1 MTNEK
6 QPTRPSRAEPNN
18 EDFEALVSRYEGP
31 LLRYVTRILR
41 DADAAQ
47 DVVQNTM
54 IKLLKRWKDALEPS
68 PQMSTW
74 LYRVAH
80 NGAVDYIRKES
91 RKRDLH
97 VRHSE
102 EVKTGETF
110 AMPEIRE
117 RSEALELAESLLGVL
132 SLREQQLVVL
142 KVYEG
147 KSYRELSAITGLGE
161 GNVGYILHHAMKK
174 MAQAAR
180 DLQRP

>member
-18 EDFEALVSRYEGP
+18 KDFEALVSRYEGP

-47 DVVQNTM
+47 DVVQNTL

-68 PQMSTW
+68 PQMSAW

-102 EVKTGETF
+102 EVKTGETL

-142 KVYEG
+142 KVYEE
-147 KSYRELSAITGLGE
+147 KSYRELSAITGLGQ